1 MATTQQQRSG
11 RLEVRSI
18 DYVPLNER
26 HGKIW
31 HLGPLWFM
39 SNAQIATLAVGL
51 ISISEG
57 ASLFWSVLAIVIGI
71 LVGTLFMAFH
81 SAQGPQLGL
90 PQMIQ
95 SRPQFGY
102 VGALLVWLF
111 AYVQYAGFNVF
122 NTILGGEAMSTTA
135 HGSTKLWIVI
145 VTAVAFAIALIGYDL
160 IHRAE
165 QWLTYLMIV
174 IFGIFTIALF
184 VIHYPAGTFSLGT
197 FKAAPFFGQF
207 GVVAGY
213 QISWAIYVSDYSR
226 YMPPDVTV
234 RKTFYWTYWGSA
246 IGGAW
251 MMIVG
256 AVLAAWAG
264 KSFDGTGI
272 AELNSVGNHVFDGF
286 GAVVLILAAI
296 GLASVTALNMY
307 GGSLTLIS
315 AIDSLKKVRP
325 TLSMRVITVG
335 FTAVLSLVGAL
346 AATHNFL
353 TNFNN
358 FLLLIL
364 YLFIPWTAVN
374 LVDYYIVRRGH
385 YAIAE
390 IFKPDGMYGR
400 WGWRG
405 ILAYLIGFA
414 RHDPVL
420 QRRHA
425 VRGRGSQGARERGHL
440 VLHRAAGGGR
450 AVLHLQPLHRHRGRA
465 AGGAGRGG
473 RTGAGRGP
481 GPGHRRVTGPTDL
494 RDGDL
499 ARLPDV
505 GVTDLLVPPQVITA
519 QHDAA
524 IRERHPAVVVA
535 VHGAQPDAGSAA
547 RHRPHD
553 QVRLRAGRDRGRQRR
568 RPAAR
573 ATGPARRRKTGRTL
587 GASRRD

>member
-1 MATTQQQRSG
+1 MATTQQRTG

-51 ISISEG
+51 IGVSEG
-57 ASLFWSVLAIVIGI
+57 LSLFWSVLAIVAGV

-111 AYVQYAGFNVF
+111 AYLQYAGFNVF
-122 NTILGGEAMSTTA
+122 NTILGGEAMSRTA
-135 HGSTKLWIVI
+135 HGSVKLWVVI
-145 VTAVAFAIALIGYDL
+145 LTAVALVIALVGYDL

-165 QWLTYLMIV
+165 RWLTVFMIV
-174 IFGIFTIALF
+174 IFGIFTITLF
-184 VIHYPAGTFSLGT
+184 FIHYPAGTFDVGS
-197 FKAAPFFGQF
+197 FQASPFLGQF

-226 YMPPDVTV
+226 YLPPDVTV

-264 KSFDGTGI
+264 KSFSGTGI
-272 AELNSVGNHVFDGF
+272 AELDQVGDHVFTGF
-286 GAVVLILAAI
+286 GAIVLILATA
-296 GLASVTALNMY
+296 GLVSVTALNMY

-315 AIDSLKKVRP
+315 AVDSFKRVRP
-325 TLSMRVITVG
+325 TLSARVITVT
-335 FTAVLSLVGAL
+335 FTAALSLIGAL
-346 AATHNFL
+346 AATQNFL
-353 TNFNN
+353 GNFNN

-364 YLFIPWTAVN
+364 YLFVPWTAVN

-390 IFKPDGMYGR
+390 IFNPHGMYGR

-414 RHDPVL
+414 AMTPFFNVGTLYEGPAAKALD
-420 QRRHA
+420 
-425 VRGRGSQGARERGHL
+425 GADISFFVGLL
-440 VLHRAAGGGR
+440 VAGLLYYALTRSVDVAAETRIAEAEAAELERAAE
-450 AVLHLQPLHRHRGRA
+450 QHR
-465 AGGAGRGG
+465 
-473 RTGAGRGP
+473 T
-481 GPGHRRVTGPTDL
+481 
-494 RDGDL
+494 
-499 ARLPDV
+499 
-505 GVTDLLVPPQVITA
+505 
-519 QHDAA
+519 
-524 IRERHPAVVVA
+524 
-535 VHGAQPDAGSAA
+535 S
-547 RHRPHD
+547 
-553 QVRLRAGRDRGRQRR
+553 
-568 RPAAR
+568 
-573 ATGPARRRKTGRTL
+573 
-587 GASRRD
+587 